1 MLRPYPPF
9 NDFLTSSLC
18 LGLIFAFGLLSP
30 LDIVFELPTN
40 TMVILYMMTIL
51 LVIIGMYQLLFRA
64 ATVKVS
70 GSILLMLALL
80 PATFPTAFPE
90 LLAWA
95 MGSWIFDTD
104 QVKYFNA
111 WYALVVATISFAWAY
126 WDSHIQLQRY
136 KEQPAE
142 TFCLMTFNVFLSDHS
157 FEPKEEIRGIWM
169 LAISLVLMGFVMICL
184 FVLPTISVN
193 IQDLKMLIAKI
204 AAMIP
209 TGFIVG
215 AIFLFLGQ
223 AIHLIKLE
231 RKSGRTLEL
240 RDFNERLR
248 WRHDYVKYHMP
259 APVRKLNLRLFNQ
272 HVETYERLQKQTKAS
287 RT

>member
-1 MLRPYPPF
+1 MPR
-9 NDFLTSSLC
+9 
-18 LGLIFAFGLLSP
+18 
-30 LDIVFELPTN
+30 E
-40 TMVILYMMTIL
+40 
-51 LVIIGMYQLLFRA
+51 
-64 ATVKVS
+64 S
-70 GSILLMLALL
+70 GSIHM
-80 PATFPTAFPE
+80 E
-90 LLAWA
+90 LAWPRFTSGEPSSA
-95 MGSWIFDTD
+95 AWMPRCDVSIRLACEVFQISQTCYRYNKKRSAENELIADWLVRLTTAQRNWDFGLCFLYLRN
-104 QVKYFNA
+104 VKGFIWNHKRVYRSLPHLPRA
-111 WYALVVATISFAWAY
+111 GT
-126 WDSHIQLQRY
+126 
-136 KEQPAE
+136 EPANQTQE
-142 TFCLMTFNVFLSDHS
+142 TLCLMTFNVFLSDHS

-169 LAISLVLMGFVMICL
+169 LVISLVLVGFVMIC
-184 FVLPTISVN
+184 FVVLPTISVTT
-193 IQDLKMLIAKI
+193 QDLKMLIAKI